1 MTEPTEFVLEAEHLR
16 RTYERRLAV
25 VDFSATVAPGEV
37 VVLVGPNG
45 CGKTTSVEMAI
56 GLRRSEAGF
65 SRIAGHDVV
74 TQRREVARVLG
85 LQLQGAELH
94 SRVRLR
100 EQLEYLAALHGVD
113 ESSAGEV
120 PRLLGLEGIVDRVY
134 GSLSGGMQRRAL
146 VALAFVGHPRLVV
159 LDEPTS
165 GVDIESRNE
174 IWAALNSLL
183 VARGAGVLVTTHD
196 LSEAQRH
203 ADRVIVMRQ
212 GEIIASGPP
221 AQLIAAA
228 QLALVLTI
236 RDRRGG
242 AVPALP
248 ATAPGSVTVLRTSAS
263 EATLGFASR
272 AAAQA
277 YRAQT
282 QDASGS
288 LDVVEQSPTFEDA
301 YLAIAARHDATADR
315 SGPA

>member
-1 MTEPTEFVLEAEHLR
+1 MTEPVLEADHLR
-16 RTYERRLAV
+16 RTYEGRLAV

-56 GLRRSEAGF
+56 GLRRTEAGS
-65 SRIAGHDVV
+65 SRIAGHDVM
-74 TQRREVARVLG
+74 TRRREVARILG

-94 SRVRLR
+94 ARVRIR
-100 EQLEYLAALHGVD
+100 EHLEYLAALHGVD
-113 ESSAGEV
+113 QSSADEV
-120 PRLLGLEGIVDRVY
+120 PHLLGLDDIVDRVY

-146 VALAFVGHPRLVV
+146 VALAFVGRPRLVV

-174 IWAALNSLL
+174 IWAALRSLL
-183 VARGAGVLVTTHD
+183 VARGTGVLVTTHD
-196 LSEAQRH
+196 LTEAQRH
-203 ADRVIVMRQ
+203 ADRVIVMRR
-212 GEIIASGPP
+212 GEIIAAGPP
-221 AQLIAAA
+221 AQLIAGAD
-228 QLALVLTI
+228 LALVLTI

-242 AVPALP
+242 AVPPLP
-248 ATAPGSVTVLRTSAS
+248 AAASGAVTVLRTSAS

-282 QDASGS
+282 QDANGG
-288 LDVVEQSPTFEDA
+288 LDVVEQPPTFEDA
-301 YLAIAARHDATADR
+301 YLAMAARHDGTAA
-315 SGPA
+315 GGEPA

>member
-1 MTEPTEFVLEAEHLR
+1 MTEPVLDAEHLR
-16 RTYERRLAV
+16 RTYEGRLAV

-56 GLRRSEAGF
+56 GLRRSEAGC
-65 SRIAGHDVV
+65 SRIAGYDVA
-74 TQRREVARVLG
+74 TQRVEVARVLG

-94 SRVRLR
+94 ARVRIR
-100 EQLEYLAALHGVD
+100 EHLEYLAALHGVPQ
-113 ESSAGEV
+113 SSADEV
-120 PRLLGLEGIVDRVY
+120 PRLLGLDDIVGRVY

-146 VALAFVGHPRLVV
+146 VALAFVGRPRLVV

-174 IWAALNSLL
+174 IWAALRSLL

-196 LSEAQRH
+196 LTEAQRH
-203 ADRVIVMRQ
+203 ADRVIVMRH
-212 GEIIASGPP
+212 GEIIAAGPP
-221 AQLIAAA
+221 AQLIAGAA
-228 QLALVLTI
+228 LELVLTI

-242 AVPALP
+242 PVPPLP
-248 ATAPGSVTVLRTSAS
+248 ASAPGSVTVLRTSAS

-272 AAAQA
+272 AAARA
-277 YRAQT
+277 YRART
-282 QDASGS
+282 AEASEG

-301 YLAIAARHDATADR
+301 YLAMAARHDATTDR
-315 SGPA
+315 DDPG